1 MLAGHAAIGRPV
13 RELSTLFIMVT
24 RSCLNSSGIIKEIFS
39 FPLNFFMKWF
49 PDHLWALIS
58 GRIWATSFIDPI
70 SFCTCFSSTGLFPRA
85 SLHLVI
91 TLSAF
96 SLARNQVMDELL
108 NPTPSTVPLVTNSKA
123 FSASGQFC
131 ASGMCVFS
139 QNSLISVENFLTNSE
154 SFFPHKVSHP
164 EL

>member
-58 GRIWATSFIDPI
+58 GHIWATSFIDPI
-70 SFCTCFSSTGLFPRA
+70 SFCTCFSST
-85 SLHLVI
+85 
-91 TLSAF
+91 
-96 SLARNQVMDELL
+96 
-108 NPTPSTVPLVTNSKA
+108 
-123 FSASGQFC
+123 
-131 ASGMCVFS
+131 FS
-139 QNSLISVENFLTNSE
+139 QSLTASCDNFVRFFFSQKPTHVLAVISNSE
-154 SFFPHKVSHP
+154 YRSSCDQLKSLLSCWEIWRQRNLHFLAKLSH
-164 EL
+164 LR